1 MFSESGYL
9 SPEEARSQEKVVP
22 SLPELS
28 PEERASLEAE
38 LAEINQRITVS
49 AGVMDATDSNRRRD
63 IERELGIEPQTDEMA
78 A

>member
-9 SPEEARSQEKVVP
+9 SPEEARAQEKVVP
-22 SLPELS
+22 PLPELN

-38 LAEINQRITVS
+38 LAEINQRITESV
-49 AGVMDATDSNRRRD
+49 GVIDATDSNRRRE